1 MGKNKLKRFAENET
15 FSNLFQPPL
24 EEVLNDKF
32 ELKGKWGNSY
42 FKNINPLV
50 LELGCGKGEYTVSL
64 AGMNPQKNF
73 IGIDIKGARIWR
85 GAKNALENKLNNV
98 AFVRTRIEHICSIF
112 AQNEV
117 DELWITFPDP
127 QEREI
132 KAKKRL
138 TSSRFLNLYS
148 GFLKPNAIVHLK
160 TDNRQLFDYTKA
172 LVEQNK
178 FNVLICTTDLYANFT
193 NDPVLGIKTFYEQ
206 QFLGEGLPITYLRFV
221 LNHPGPYHEPI
232 R

>member
-85 GAKNALENKLNNV
+85 GAKTALENKLNNV

-127 QEREI
+127 QERE
-132 KAKKRL
+132 
-138 TSSRFLNLYS
+138 
-148 GFLKPNAIVHLK
+148 
-160 TDNRQLFDYTKA
+160 
-172 LVEQNK
+172 
-178 FNVLICTTDLYANFT
+178 
-193 NDPVLGIKTFYEQ
+193 
-206 QFLGEGLPITYLRFV
+206 
-221 LNHPGPYHEPI
+221 
-232 R
+232 